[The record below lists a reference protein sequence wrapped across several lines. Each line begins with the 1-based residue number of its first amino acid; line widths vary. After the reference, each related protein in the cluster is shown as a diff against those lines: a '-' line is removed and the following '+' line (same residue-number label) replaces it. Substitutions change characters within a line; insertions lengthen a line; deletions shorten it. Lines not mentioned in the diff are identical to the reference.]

1 MSHIKFYEWD
11 IIWKSKILM
20 QNVAYVSTQSL
31 HLDKQILDDIKNASG
46 NKVVLIYIM
55 GIK

>member
-1 MSHIKFYEWD
+1 
-11 IIWKSKILM
+11 M

-31 HLDKQILDDIKNASG
+31 HLGKQILDDIKNASG

>member
-1 MSHIKFYEWD
+1 
-11 IIWKSKILM
+11 M
-20 QNVAYVSTQSL
+20 QNVAYMSTQSL